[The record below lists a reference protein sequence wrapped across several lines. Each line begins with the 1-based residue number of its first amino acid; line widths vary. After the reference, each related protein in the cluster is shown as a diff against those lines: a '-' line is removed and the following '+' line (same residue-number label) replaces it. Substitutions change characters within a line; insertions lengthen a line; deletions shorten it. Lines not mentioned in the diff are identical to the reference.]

1 MSKKALLINYKYCS
15 GCHSCEIACRN
26 HLQCGLGKWGIKL
39 TEIQPFEAHPGDW
52 NWDYVPVPTKLCDQ
66 CAERVEAG
74 EIVRLQRMDAT
85 GRRIERVRVAVYAD
99 QPAGRQPP
107 EDFARMSAAAQ
118 RAVEVHAVR
127 TDGQP
132 LEAFVQQHGTMVK
145 LHFTLRSER
154 PFGCAPTISRG
165 SAQRRPRGS

>member
-74 EIVRLQRMDAT
+74 EKPACVKHCQSFCMEYGTPEEMARFKDAFAK
-85 GRRIERVRVAVYAD
+85 VM
-99 QPAGRQPP
+99 AGQ
-107 EDFARMSAAAQ
+107 M
-118 RAVEVHAVR
+118 
-127 TDGQP
+127 GP
-132 LEAFVQQHGTMVK
+132 LEVK
-145 LHFTLRSER
+145 TAMLRDERRDGSLTLV
-154 PFGCAPTISRG
+154 
-165 SAQRRPRGS
+165 

>member
-74 EIVRLQRMDAT
+74 EKPACVKHCQSFCLEYGSLDAMQK
-85 GRRIERVRVAVYAD
+85 RAAELDHKVAVYL
-99 QPAGRQPP
+99 P
-107 EDFARMSAAAQ
+107 
-118 RAVEVHAVR
+118 
-127 TDGQP
+127 
-132 LEAFVQQHGTMVK
+132 
-145 LHFTLRSER
+145 
-154 PFGCAPTISRG
+154 
-165 SAQRRPRGS
+165 

>member
-74 EIVRLQRMDAT
+74 EKPACVKHCQSFCMEYGT
-85 GRRIERVRVAVYAD
+85 PEERAK
-99 QPAGRQPP
+99 
-107 EDFARMSAAAQ
+107 
-118 RAVEVHAVR
+118 RAEELGDKTAI
-127 TDGQP
+127 
-132 LEAFVQQHGTMVK
+132 FM
-145 LHFTLRSER
+145 
-154 PFGCAPTISRG
+154 I
-165 SAQRRPRGS
+165 

>member
-66 CAERVEAG
+66 CAERMAQGEAEPTCVKHCQAHVLKYG
-74 EIVRLQRMDAT
+74 DI
-85 GRRIERVRVAVYAD
+85 AD
-99 QPAGRQPP
+99 LAKDLAEKPKQ
-107 EDFARMSAAAQ
+107 
-118 RAVEVHAVR
+118 VLYC
-127 TDGQP
+127 
-132 LEAFVQQHGTMVK
+132 LEK
-145 LHFTLRSER
+145 
-154 PFGCAPTISRG
+154 
-165 SAQRRPRGS
+165 